1 MKDIS
6 DESTLKTI
14 RVTGILF
21 LLALL
26 IPTLNW
32 IIVFS
37 PFQSYESIIEKK
49 FIFRINIINQI
60 ISAICIIVLGFF
72 LHQILKK
79 INHRIS
85 SLAYGFR
92 MLEAA
97 LTLVIALFFLVVFSM
112 LKHGLIELP
121 VFRELVKNYISFTA
135 VPGMIMGI
143 SMLLFSILFY
153 KSGIIPKWLA
163 ILGIASFVLVIIYD
177 SSVILNPNTR
187 PLIQVI
193 GSAPVGLFQVI
204 IAFYL
209 MFYKNIRI
217 KKLF

>member
-1 MKDIS
+1 MKGTYNK
-6 DESTLKTI
+6 STLKTL
-14 RVTGILF
+14 RVTGLLF
-21 LLALL
+21 LLCLL

-32 IIVFS
+32 AITFS
-37 PFQSYESIIEKK
+37 PFQSYESILDKE

-60 ISAICIIVLGFF
+60 ISAICIMVLGFF

-85 SLAYGFR
+85 CLALGFR
-92 MLEAA
+92 MIEAGIF
-97 LTLVIALFFLVVFSM
+97 LVISLLFLVVFSM
-112 LKHGLIELP
+112 LKHGLTELP
-121 VFRELVKNYISFTA
+121 VFRELVKNYISYTA

-163 ILGIASFVLVIIYD
+163 ILGIASYVLVIIYD
-177 SSVILNPNTR
+177 SSVILNPNTGL
-187 PLIQVI
+187 LIQFI
-193 GSAPVGLFQVI
+193 GSAPVGLFQII

-209 MFYKNIRI
+209 IFIKYK
-217 KKLF
+217 KS